1 MSPARLVILGG
12 SLRLV
17 LAYPHFLG
25 DLDLLASCQCPE
37 FPSRGAGMTVPPA
50 GAGVRFRALE
60 GALATLQESFAKK
73 SEGKCLAH
81 ASYCVFRVTTFEI

>member
-1 MSPARLVILGG
+1 
-12 SLRLV
+12 
-17 LAYPHFLG
+17 
-25 DLDLLASCQCPE
+25 
-37 FPSRGAGMTVPPA
+37 MTVPPA